1 MKCKKVEYMIKQAI
15 KNWIKRIL
23 YGSGLKRFFDFTTYP
38 RVSVK
43 ASTGYNNIIGNPDNI
58 IMEGNSTLKRD
69 SVIMNGRAKFTIKN
83 NSGAAEE
90 LMVITGNHMSIVGK
104 SVKDVTDS
112 VKDKEDGLKEYDKD
126 VTVDED
132 VWMGARVTLLSGVHI
147 GRGAEIGTG
156 TVVRKSVPPYA
167 VVIGN
172 PAKIVG
178 FRFTPEEIMEH
189 EKVLY
194 KEEERLPLSLLEKN
208 YEKYFLSKIKE
219 IRAYL
224 SLSC

>member
-1 MKCKKVEYMIKQAI
+1 MFKQI
-15 KNWIKRIL
+15 FRNWIKKIL
-23 YGSGLKRFFDFTTYP
+23 YGCGIKRFFDFTYYP
-38 RVSVK
+38 YVSEK
-43 ASTGYNNIIGNPDNI
+43 ASIGYNNIIGNPRNI

-104 SVKDVTDS
+104 SVKDVTDN
-112 VKDKEDGLKEYDKD
+112 VKDKEDSIGEFDKD
-126 VTVDED
+126 VIVEED
-132 VWMGARVTLLSGVHI
+132 VWIGARVTLLSGVHI
-147 GRGAEIGTG
+147 GRGSEIGTG
-156 TVVRKSVPPYA
+156 SIVRKSIPPYA
-167 VVIGN
+167 VVVGN

-178 FRFTPEEIMEH
+178 FRFSPEEIIEH

-194 KEEERLPLSLLEKN
+194 KEEERLSLSLLEKN
-208 YEKYFLSKIKE
+208 YEKYYLSRIKE

-224 SLSC
+224 GLSC